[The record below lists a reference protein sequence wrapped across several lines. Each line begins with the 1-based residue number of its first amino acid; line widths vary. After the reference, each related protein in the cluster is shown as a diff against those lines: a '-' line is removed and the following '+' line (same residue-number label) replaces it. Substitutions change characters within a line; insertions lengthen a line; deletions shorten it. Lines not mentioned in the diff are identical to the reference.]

1 MAESL
6 EPTSARRRRLLFPL
20 FILLIAGGIAAWNSY
35 RETRRMEQIRQTI
48 LSLSEDIAQGRDV
61 SARLDMLTPA
71 PNPRL
76 VEEFKS
82 ACGSPDLASSVDVK
96 VTPGDLPDAGH
107 FGGTG
112 THVATLRAGDVDLLY
127 LRIKY
132 DDTNGR
138 VQIIGYRLPQRT

>member
-1 MAESL
+1 MTEPVMADSFEA
-6 EPTSARRRRLLFPL
+6 TSARRRRLLFPL
-20 FILLIAGGIAAWNSY
+20 IILLIAGGIAAWNSY
-35 RETRRMEQIRQTI
+35 RETRRMEQIRQAI
-48 LSLSEDIAQGRDV
+48 LGLCEDVAQGRDV
-61 SARLDMLTPA
+61 SAQLDMLSPA

-107 FGGTG
+107 FSGAA
-112 THVATLRAGDVDLLY
+112 THVATLRSGDMDMLF

-132 DDTNGR
+132 DDKM
-138 VQIIGYRLPQRT
+138 